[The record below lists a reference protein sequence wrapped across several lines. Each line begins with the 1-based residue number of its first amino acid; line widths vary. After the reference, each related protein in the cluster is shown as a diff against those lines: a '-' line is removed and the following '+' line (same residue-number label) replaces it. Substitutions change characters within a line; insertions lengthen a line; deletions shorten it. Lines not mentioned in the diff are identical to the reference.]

1 MKELIGSGSDE
12 TNSQLHLQIAISCGF
27 QASLDFLFIVDQKT
41 GSGTII
47 RASRD
52 IVAFQA

>member
-1 MKELIGSGSDE
+1 MKKLVGSGSDE
-12 TNSQLHLQIAISCGF
+12 TNSHMHLQIAISCGF
-27 QASLDFLFIVDQKT
+27 RAPLDFLFIVDQKT

-52 IVAFQA
+52 IVAFHA